1 MGKRFV
7 FALIAAGAAGA
18 LLGAGGMLLVNW
30 PKQTPSIPAVP
41 AVASQ
46 PRWTEV
52 KWPFPMDQWGPGKAF
67 RCAPADCGS
76 EVGLYVRAKIGF
88 CNCTTGVADDE
99 ELDRVAD
106 FELFTPRQ
114 SPVGPGRE
122 ISVGSMKGRSR
133 GYLIADPT
141 VSTTRSMLAIAYNE
155 RCDVI
160 VATVAMQHDRPNVL
174 EASAI
179 DFLKG
184 DAVMQWAA
192 LKLGL

>member
-1 MGKRFV
+1 MSKRFV
-7 FALIAAGAAGA
+7 FALIAAAAAGA
-18 LLGAGGMLLVNW
+18 LLGAGAIALVHA
-30 PKQTPSIPAVP
+30 PRQSSAPAVVSKP
-41 AVASQ
+41 N
-46 PRWTEV
+46 WTEV
-52 KWPFPMDQWGPGKAF
+52 KWPFPMDQWGTGKAF
-67 RCAPADCGS
+67 RCAAADCGS
-76 EVGLYVRAKIGF
+76 EVGLYVRVKIGF

-122 ISVGSMKGRSR
+122 ISVGVMKGRSR
-133 GYLIADPT
+133 GYLIADPA
-141 VSTTRSMLAIAYNE
+141 VSSAKSMLAIAYNE

-160 VATVAMQHDRPNVL
+160 VATVAMQNDQPTAI
-174 EASAI
+174 EASALE
-179 DFLKG
+179 FLKG